1 MDRGV
6 SDYLYTVAVVAV
18 TFVGFSTVF
27 VTFREALGGTMSKYD
42 VLLIH
47 NILYLGVTAIVGCLL
62 PPLLALLGAGPD
74 LTVRV
79 SSLTIAVPMLVF
91 NVLYP
96 RSRHAATGRS
106 MPKRV
111 WVDLGLVY
119 TAAAL
124 LVANAAGVIA
134 TPSLAVHALGVTVLL
149 VAIFLAFLFGLDLLP
164 SEPAKPVESEST
176 RESAG
181 SPGRARRRA
190 SRR

>member
-1 MDRGV
+1 MDRGM

-47 NILYLGVTAIVGCLL
+47 NILYLGVTTIVGCLL
-62 PPLLALLGAGPD
+62 PPLLGLLGAGAD

-79 SSLTIAVPMLVF
+79 SGLTVAVPMLVF
-91 NVLYP
+91 SVLYP
-96 RSRHAATGRS
+96 KSRHEATGRP

-111 WVDLGLVY
+111 WIDIGLVY
-119 TAAAL
+119 AAATL
-124 LVANAAGVIA
+124 LVVNASGAVV

-164 SEPAKPVESEST
+164 SEPAKPVESETT
-176 RESAG
+176 RESAA
-181 SPGRARRRA
+181 SARPRRRA
-190 SRR
+190 SRP